1 MTKKN
6 ILMIGAG
13 AVGAVYGYTLSQH
26 HNITFLVK
34 EKNKPLIENG
44 FHIHNVGKDKKANH
58 LTHFTQFKVL
68 TPDSINK
75 EMGWDQIYLCVPGTA
90 LPHLDLSN
98 IKTEDTSVVL
108 LSSGQNDKSNLER
121 LIPSEQIVS
130 GMIGMLSRQWPQED
144 TSTPLRVS
152 YLLPPLVK
160 MPFSCNTESRAKDIA
175 TTFKQAGF
183 NAPVVND
190 VYQEL
195 LFPNIILSCLVL
207 GLEKCNWSFQALIK
221 NKTVRQAII
230 HNNRA
235 FIKASEQRYK
245 TKAPFALK
253 IITPTLLGLGA
264 RIMPKFFPL
273 DIEAFLKFHYTKVG
287 AQTRV
292 QLKEFTDL
300 CDEYGVEYDLDN
312 MVTDS

>member
-1 MTKKN
+1 MQKKN

-13 AVGAVYGYTLSQH
+13 AVGAVYGHRLSQH

-34 EKNKPLIENG
+34 EKNKHLIENG
-44 FHIHNVGKDKKANH
+44 FYIHNIGKDKKAKN
-58 LTHFTQFKVL
+58 LKHFTQFNIL
-68 TPDSINK
+68 TYDTIST

-90 LPHLDLSN
+90 LGHLDFSN
-98 IKTEDTSVVL
+98 IKTQDTSVVL
-108 LSSGQNDKSNLER
+108 LSSGQKDKSLVEQF
-121 LIPSEQIVS
+121 IPSAHIVS

-144 TSTPLRVS
+144 STQALRVS

-160 MPFSCNTESRAKDIA
+160 MPFSSETHKRAKDIA
-175 TTFKQAGF
+175 DTFKQCGF
-183 NAPVVND
+183 NSSVVKD
-190 VYQEL
+190 AYQEL

-207 GLEKCNWSFQALIK
+207 GLEKCNWSFKALIQ

-230 HNNRA
+230 KNNRA
-235 FIKASEQRYK
+235 FIKASEQHYK

-253 IITPTLLGLGA
+253 LITPTLLGLGA
-264 RIMPKFFPL
+264 RIIPKFFPL

-300 CDEYGVEYDLDN
+300 CDAYGVDYDTSNL
-312 MVTDS
+312 VT